1 MGDLYQFLRS
11 KRVSQEN
18 ANEAERIK
26 YEYAKEYAKQECE
39 KARVKYMEVITK
51 LNKRIQDLST
61 PATGFAEMVANAIK
75 SNPDLFANSLK
86 GVITQHLSLDNDCVP
101 YSGNYARLTWDKEE
115 LGSICIEHY
124 SDD

>member
-1 MGDLYQFLRS
+1 MRDLYQFLRS

-26 YEYAKEYAKQECE
+26 YEYAKEYAAQECE
-39 KARVKYMEVITK
+39 KVRAKYIEVLTK

-61 PATGFAEMVANAIK
+61 PAAGFTEMVANAIK
-75 SNPDLFANSLK
+75 SNPDLFANALK
-86 GVITQHLSLDNDCVP
+86 SVITQHLSFDNDGEP
-101 YSGNYARLTWDKEE
+101 YSGNYARLTWDKED
-115 LGSICIEHY
+115 LGSVCIEHY